1 MIYKVDRSKN
11 EFNELKK
18 SSFSKNGVKERP
30 HLQEWISKNPK
41 CLGEDLLIISKEF
54 DQWDKSKD
62 RFDLLGMDKLGNL
75 VVIENKTD
83 NSGNTIDWQSI
94 KYASYVSTLILDQII
109 DMYSTYR
116 KISKDEAKGEI
127 VDFIGGNYEN
137 LEEQI
142 NQEQRII
149 MVSKEYQDGI
159 KSAVNWLIDQGIKIS
174 LFEVHPFEVSGE
186 LIIDFDRILPQDLND
201 YYVRLKKQKTETKEK
216 RVRDKTKYAFDKLNY
231 YPKSRFVLKVIQDYL
246 HKNPNMDVKKLY
258 ETFPDE
264 TQGSFGVIREKSI
277 IQSKNYVNRD
287 HYFMNDPL
295 IIQGKEYMVSTEW
308 SIDNIDRFVSLSI
321 KLGYQVDTK

>member
-1 MIYKVDRSKN
+1 MNMIYKVDKNKN
-11 EFNELKK
+11 EFSELKIT
-18 SSFSKNGVKERP
+18 SFSKNGVKERA

-41 CLGEDLLIISKEF
+41 CLGEDLLIIAKEF

-62 RFDLLGMDKLGNL
+62 RFDLLAIDKKGNL

-109 DMYSTYR
+109 DLYANYK
-116 KISKDEAKGEI
+116 KITTDEAKGEI

-137 LEEQI
+137 LGEQI

-159 KSAVNWLIDQGIKIS
+159 KSAANWLIDQEINIA
-174 LFEVHPFEVSGE
+174 LFEVHPFEVAGE

-201 YYVRLKKQKTETKEK
+201 YYVRLKKQKSETKDK
-216 RVRDKTKYAFDKLNY
+216 RVRDRTKYSFDKINY
-231 YPKSRFVLKVIQDYL
+231 YAKNRFVLKVIQDYL
-246 HKNPNMDVKKLY
+246 QKIPTIDVKTLY

-264 TQGSFGVIREKSI
+264 VQGSFGVIREKSI
-277 IQSKNYVNRD
+277 IQSKT
-287 HYFMNDPL
+287 M
-295 IIQGKEYMVSTEW
+295 
-308 SIDNIDRFVSLSI
+308 
-321 KLGYQVDTK
+321 